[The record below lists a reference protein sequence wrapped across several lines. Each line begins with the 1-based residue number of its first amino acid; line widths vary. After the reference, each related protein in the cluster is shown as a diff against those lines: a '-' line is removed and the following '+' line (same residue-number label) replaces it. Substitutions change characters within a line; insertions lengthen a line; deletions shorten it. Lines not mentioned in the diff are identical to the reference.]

1 LEYTVSLGES
11 SLTIALKLRNPKDSA
26 STVKFNMS
34 YHNSIAVSNVQ
45 NARVSGLSEGSEYK
59 DTLKGG
65 EVGKWG
71 GGDIDFDVK
80 TGK

>member
-59 DTLKGG
+59 DT
-65 EVGKWG
+65 VGKWG